1 MSKFE
6 KLLLKVLS
14 GKSDKNLS
22 LSDLKTLIIQLGSQE
37 RGGAGSLMIYKREDI
52 PEMINIQ
59 TTKDGQ
65 SKPYQVKQIREII
78 IHYKLS
84 KQ

>member
-22 LSDLKTLIIQLGSQE
+22 LSDLKTLIIQLGFQE
-37 RGGAGSLMIYKREDI
+37 RGGAGSHMIYKREDI

-65 SKPYQVKQIREII
+65 AKPYQVKQIREII

>member
-22 LSDLKTLIIQLGSQE
+22 ISDLKTLLIQLDFQE
-37 RGGAGSLMIYKREDI
+37 RGGAGSHSVYKRKDI

-59 TTKDGQ
+59 STKDGKA
-65 SKPYQVKQIREII
+65 KPYQVKQIREII
-78 IHYKLS
+78 VAYKLS
-84 KQ
+84 KK